1 RATRSEL
8 LGLTYSRCFQSLLVS
23 TSDLAITTEFNVML
37 RSRKAPHQYMPS
49 LNGMYVNHLQLS
61 K

>member
-1 RATRSEL
+1 M
-8 LGLTYSRCFQSLLVS
+8 YSVVVGINERF
-23 TSDLAITTEFNVML
+23 AITTEFNVML